1 MVDQHYSDLQ
11 VDHDSQQ
18 PKYLSTGAHKVNAHM
33 SSAPTYSDKIGLE
46 EQLQPESGE
55 PHSQR
60 RICSLSVKAFYV
72 VAAIIAV
79 IVIAAAIGGGVG
91 GALAKKSHDTIAANV
106 TAGAGSEP
114 STAPSNISIPL
125 HTTTYSGTLI
135 STSNISIPL
144 HTTTYSGT
152 LISTSTIIGPQETL
166 LSDCPSSN
174 NTLYSPQSSSEV
186 WRKICS
192 GSYLNSNGV
201 QAVVNTAGITS
212 LNDCIAL
219 GAAYNLANA
228 TNIADGSSSICNA
241 VCWRATITGDDFP
254 GNCFGFTTTNSSGNF
269 VTTDDLRCNSAA
281 LINQSFKI

>member
-18 PKYLSTGAHKVNAHM
+18 PKYFSAGAHKVNAHV
-33 SSAPTYSDKIGLE
+33 SSAATYSDKIGLE
-46 EQLQPESGE
+46 EQLQPEFGE
-55 PHSQR
+55 PRSQK

-72 VAAIIAV
+72 VAAIISV

-106 TAGAGSEP
+106 TTGAGSEP
-114 STAPSNISIPL
+114 STVSSNTSIPL
-125 HTTTYSGTLI
+125 S
-135 STSNISIPL
+135 
-144 HTTTYSGT
+144 TTTYSGT

-174 NTLYSPQSSSEV
+174 NTLYSPGSSSET

-201 QAVVNTAGITS
+201 QAVVNTPGITS

-254 GNCFGFTTTNSSGNF
+254 GYCFGFTTTNSSGNF